1 MCTAIFCKEGSGY
14 FGRTLDLE
22 YSYNETVTVT
32 PRRFTLYFRFEKP
45 LFSHYAIIGIATV
58 ANGYPL
64 YYDAMNEKGLCIA
77 GLNFP
82 LSAKYKGKTEGKMN
96 VASFE
101 LIPFLLGQCKSVRE
115 VREILREINICGE
128 PFGEEYKATPLHWMI
143 SDRTCAITVE
153 AVDGGLRIY
162 ENGAKVLTNE
172 PPFPY
177 QLARLCEYAGL
188 SPFEPNSRLF
198 EEKGMLPDSR
208 GLGAVGLPGDFSSP
222 SRFVRAAFVLE
233 SSVFGERDDE
243 NVNQFFRVLGAVEV
257 PRGCVRLE
265 NGKNVITHYTSC
277 MNMSRGIYYYK
288 TYGNCR
294 ISAVNMNSEDLY
306 GETLVSY
313 PLNRS
318 FDVFN
323 HNFSSC

>member
-1 MCTAIFCKEGSGY
+1 MCTAIFGY
-14 FGRTLDLE
+14 GCFGRTLDLE

-32 PRRFTLYFRFEKP
+32 PRRFALDFRFEKP
-45 LFSHYAIIGIATV
+45 IFSHYAIIGMATV

-82 LSAKYKGKTEGKMN
+82 HSTVYSQKKEGETN
-96 VASFE
+96 IASFE
-101 LIPFLLGQCKSVRE
+101 LIPFILAQCKSVRE
-115 VREILREINICGE
+115 ARGVLREMNICDE
-128 PFGEEYKATPLHWMI
+128 SFSEEYRATPLHWMVAD
-143 SDRTCAITVE
+143 SSEAIVVE
-153 AVDGGLRIY
+153 AVSDGVHIY
-162 ENGAKVLTNE
+162 ENKVGVLTNE

-177 QLARLCEYAGL
+177 QLARISEYIGL
-188 SPFEPNSRLF
+188 SGAEPPQSLF
-198 EEKGMLPDSR
+198 EKKGIIPSGR

-233 SSVFGERDDE
+233 NADFGLGDDE
-243 NVNQFFRVLGAVEV
+243 NANQFFRVLGTVEV

-294 ISAVNMNSEDLY
+294 ISAVSMNSEDLY
-306 GETLVSY
+306 GKALVSY

-318 FDVFN
+318 FDIFN